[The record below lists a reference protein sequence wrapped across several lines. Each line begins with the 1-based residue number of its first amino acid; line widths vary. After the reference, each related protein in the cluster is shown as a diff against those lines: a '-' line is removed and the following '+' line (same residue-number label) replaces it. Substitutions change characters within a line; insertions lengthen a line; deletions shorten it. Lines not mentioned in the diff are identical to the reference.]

1 MVTRGEALGCHALG
15 MGQPAS
21 RRQRLFDAASEHG
34 VPLRTILV
42 VDAVAVGTIVLA
54 YLVMKLREVILLV
67 VIASFIAIILE
78 PAVGMIERRGARR
91 GLAAGIVFSAG
102 LLCFGGLAFLFG
114 YPLVRGLTHFAE
126 ALPRIVNQAA
136 HGKGRIG
143 RLIARYHLQAKVKAY
158 EPKLVAEA
166 RNLSRPALSLGKATV
181 SAVVAGATVV
191 VLTLLVMLEAPRI
204 AGGIMRS
211 LSPERASFLS
221 RVSREVSRSVTGYML
236 GNVLTSLMAG
246 LVIFVD
252 LVLLGVPFALLL
264 SLWVALVDLLPLV
277 GGLLAGVVV
286 VVIAVVHSLVAGV
299 ITLAVFLVYQ
309 QVENHVLS
317 PIVMSR
323 TVRINPLLVLLAVL
337 MGANLGDLAG
347 STFGG
352 FAGALLAIPVA
363 GALQVLVK
371 ELWRSTGN
379 DAEEGPAAVSN

>member
-1 MVTRGEALGCHALG
+1 M
-15 MGQPAS
+15 
-21 RRQRLFDAASEHG
+21 
-34 VPLRTILV
+34 PLRTILV